1 VSSGIVESS
10 KSSEDSKRGTPMA
23 PGDAARDPRSNR
35 SALVQR
41 LLEASSNLPAFI
53 NDLLTTQAVTVAG
66 TEAAAF
72 LLEQQQAEHA
82 AEGEGASAGGTTVTM
97 RPIAHIRPDQS
108 TAETRAAALAAFQDL
123 IKPCVQQN
131 RDGAIEL
138 GAPADGGESQFC
150 LVTLLRN
157 EGQVVAASAVITR
170 CRDLDRARQRLM
182 SMQLVAGY
190 FELFTLR
197 RTSEQS
203 RVVAQSHQH
212 VLQLAT
218 SVATAEG
225 FESAAMNLCN
235 ELATRSGA
243 VRVSLGWVKGRNIK
257 VKALSHTE
265 QFDKKQELVVQLEKA
280 MEECLDQDQIV
291 QFDPSPNGQSSENVT
306 RAHQALSRA
315 QGGHAVLSLPL
326 RRREEILGVVTLEF
340 LPTQPLPP
348 QVAQGLGVAVE
359 LLAPQLYDRFQND
372 RWLITKAGI
381 ATRETAKKAIGPK
394 HMLAK
399 LIIVTVVLGLMVI
412 CNWVPFLD
420 LRWMFRVTAPFQFV
434 PQVKQVVSAP
444 FEGQIDYIGE
454 INGERVRP
462 GVVVKE
468 GDVLL
473 KLNTHE
479 LNQKLYQVMNRVK
492 ELHGQVRRAYEEDKT
507 TEEQIYQAQLKQA
520 EAERDLLQWQISRAE
535 VKAPFDGV
543 VLKGELEDKINAP
556 VKEGDQLLEIG
567 PIRDLK
573 VELTVHE
580 RDVQYLKDGRGAD
593 NQPLPDSER
602 QVGKLATTSSPSEKF
617 GFKIDRIVPMGEAKE
632 GANGFK
638 VYATLDAPSQAEWR
652 PGMQGEARIDV
663 EKKPLAWVWT
673 HRLIDFVRLKLWL
686 PF

>member
-1 VSSGIVESS
+1 
-10 KSSEDSKRGTPMA
+10 
-23 PGDAARDPRSNR
+23 
-35 SALVQR
+35 VQR
-41 LLEASSNLPAFI
+41 QLDASANLPQFVH
-53 NDLLTTQAVTVAG
+53 DLIQTQAVTVAG

-72 LLEQQQAEHA
+72 LIERQAPAEKEASESDGEQDA
-82 AEGEGASAGGTTVTM
+82 AQIAADAAAAVAASFGL
-97 RPIAHIRPDQS
+97 RPIAHIRPDES
-108 TAETRAAALAAFQDL
+108 GADIRAAALEAFKEI
-123 IKPCVQQN
+123 IKPCILQSK
-131 RDGAIEL
+131 DGAFEV
-138 GAPADGGESQFC
+138 GAPNVQAESQFC

-203 RVVAQSHQH
+203 RMVAQSHQH

-243 VRVSLGWVKGRNIK
+243 VRVSLGWVKGRNVK

-280 MEECLDQDQIV
+280 MEECLDQDQVV
-291 QFDPSPNGQSSENVT
+291 QFDPSPNGTNSENVT

-326 RRREEILGVVTLEF
+326 RRREEVLGVVTLEF
-340 LPTQPLPP
+340 LPTQPLGP

-359 LLAPQLYDRFQND
+359 ILAPQLFDRFQND

-399 LIIVTVVLGLMVI
+399 LVITTVILGLLVI
-412 CNWVPFLD
+412 CNGVPFLD
-420 LRWMFRVTAPFQFV
+420 LRLWHRVSATFQFV
-434 PQVKQVVSAP
+434 PQVKQVVAAP
-444 FEGQIDYIGE
+444 FEGRIEQIGM

-462 GVVVKE
+462 GVVVKK

-473 KLNTHE
+473 RLNTHE
-479 LNQKLYQVMNRVK
+479 LNQKLIGVYQRVE
-492 ELHGQVRRAYEEDKT
+492 ELRGQVLKAREDDKP
-507 TEEQIYQAQLKQA
+507 TEEQIYTAQLLQA
-520 EAERDLLQWQISRAE
+520 ESERDLLNYQINKATI
-535 VKAPFDGV
+535 VAPFDAV
-543 VLKGELEDKINAP
+543 VLSGELEEKLNAP
-556 VKEGDQLLEIG
+556 VKEGDQLLEVG

-573 VELTVHE
+573 VELTVNE
-580 RDVQYLKDGRGAD
+580 RDIQYVKDGRD
-593 NQPLPDSER
+593 EKNQPRPDGEL
-602 QVGKLATTSSPSEKF
+602 QKGMLATTSNPSDKY
-617 GFKIDRIVPMGEAKE
+617 GFKVDRIVPIGNAKE
-632 GANGFK
+632 GANNFK
-638 VYATLDAPSQAEWR
+638 VYALLDAPSEDFWR

-663 EKKPLAWVWT
+663 GKKPMIWIWT
-673 HRLIDFVRLKLWL
+673 HRLIDFVRLKLWI
-686 PF
+686 